1 MRTKIGVITSAKMDK
16 TVAVTVHRAVMHP
29 TYAKRYRVSKKFLAD
44 TNGLMLGLGDEVVIS
59 ECRPLSKRK
68 CFKVTEILKKAIQTA
83 EMKTEQIEM
92 QVKRD
97 HRDANY
103 EKNQKNEKNQRN
115 QKSSSDSSTSS
126 VSSLPSVASAKEGAS
141 SPQ

>member
-1 MRTKIGVITSAKMDK
+1 MRTKTGIITSAKMDK

-44 TNGLMLGLGDEVVIS
+44 TNGHLLGVGDEVVIS

-68 CFKVTEILKKAIQTA
+68 CFRVTEILKKAVQTT
-83 EMKTEQIEM
+83 EMKTEQIE
-92 QVKRD
+92 QQTKRD

-103 EKNQKNEKNQRN
+103 ERNQTNQKKQKS
-115 QKSSSDSSTSS
+115 QKSSSADSSS
-126 VSSLPSVASAKEGAS
+126 VSSAS
-141 SPQ
+141 SVSSDSSRP